1 MGKTGH
7 SNKGGGVP
15 GDGAFQMK
23 GALYMKNN
31 STSAFNQQETQDL
44 YGDMSGGY
52 NAMGDSNAPL
62 QKKGKYNASTGEGG
76 SRVGNVL
83 RDITGKRN
91 RDRNNADQDTSN
103 DTKTNAGKIINVL
116 KDVGQSI
123 TRGTG
128 GGNHRVDSEKS
139 MFEQKA
145 YQALS
150 AENKKLFGDAS
161 GDQTRAQVGKANTM
175 NRVERKQ
182 TKKDNRSIS
191 RGGGAL
197 QPDGSWDR
205 KQSDAGKYL
214 SSLGKDLMTR
224 NESQT
229 KSTKPFNGNSG
240 TRLSQPKKSSEKDNN
255 LSEQIPGGLD
265 KNKIGGSNYKP
276 YTFDKKK
283 LGFSMNGPLKM
294 ADVSPT
300 SDVDKKDDKKSDKK
314 DKKKSGGGYEPASF
328 SGNSGTKNA

>member
-15 GDGAFQMK
+15 GGGAFQMK

-52 NAMGDSNAPL
+52 NAMGDSNATS

-76 SRVGNVL
+76 GRVGNVL

-139 MFEQKA
+139 MADQKA
-145 YQALS
+145 YQGLS
-150 AENKKLFGDAS
+150 AENKKKFGDAS
-161 GDQTRAQVGKANTM
+161 GDQTRAQVRMANTM

-205 KQSDAGKYL
+205 KQSDSGKYL

-224 NESQT
+224 NESQA
-229 KSTKPFNGNSG
+229 KSTKPFNGNLG

-255 LSEQIPGGLD
+255 QYDQISGGLD
-265 KNKIGGSNYKP
+265 ENKIGGSNYKP
-276 YTFDKKK
+276 YTFDNKK

>member
-224 NESQT
+224 GSQNLINEQ
-229 KSTKPFNGNSG
+229 PFNGNSG

-255 LSEQIPGGLD
+255 QYDQISGGLD
-265 KNKIGGSNYKP
+265 DNLIGGSGYKNI
-276 YTFDKKK
+276 TFDRKK
-283 LGFSMNGPLKM
+283 LGFSMSGPLKM
-294 ADVSPT
+294 AAVSPT

>member
-128 GGNHRVDSEKS
+128 GGKHRVDETKS
-139 MFEQKA
+139 MADQKA
-145 YQALS
+145 YQGLS
-150 AENKKLFGDAS
+150 AENKKKFGDAS
-161 GDQTRAQVGKANTM
+161 GDQTRAQVRMANTM

-229 KSTKPFNGNSG
+229 KSTNQFDGNSG

-265 KNKIGGSNYKP
+265 KNKIGGSDYKP

-294 ADVSPT
+294 AAVSPT

>member
-139 MFEQKA
+139 MADQKA

-224 NESQT
+224 DLEWS
-229 KSTKPFNGNSG
+229 KRVKEFNGNSG
-240 TRLSQPKKSSEKDNN
+240 TRLSQLKKSSEKDNN

-265 KNKIGGSNYKP
+265 KNKIGGSDYKP